1 MKHIVVQGGTD
12 GMGKGIALSCLRR
25 GDTVVIIGRDQK
37 KGESF
42 LATADGIGAGARA
55 HFIRADLSLVSEN
68 ERIIRHITQEFPA
81 VDALVLCAR
90 HFLSE
95 RRETVEG
102 HESTLALFYL
112 SRFLL
117 SHGLR
122 DLLEKAPRPV
132 IMNVAGPGSPMG
144 EIHWQDLQMKR
155 DYDGL
160 AAQMQGGKA
169 NDLLGVA
176 FADRYGANDRTR
188 YVLFNP
194 GGVATSFSGEY
205 DAATR
210 RHVEMLKRTAK
221 SVEEG
226 IAPILSSLDTPPA
239 EPVSAFVE
247 GRRLSLADKS
257 FDLGDARRLDEKT
270 RELLSR

>member
-12 GMGKGIALSCLRR
+12 GMGRGIALTCLRR
-25 GDTVVIIGRDQK
+25 GDTVVIIGRDPK

-42 LATADGIGAGARA
+42 LAAADGIGAEARA
-55 HFIRADLSLVSEN
+55 HFIPADLSLISEN
-68 ERIIRHITQEFPA
+68 ERVIRQITEEFPA

-90 HFLSE
+90 HFLAQ

-117 SHGLR
+117 SYGLR

-132 IMNVAGPGSPMG
+132 IMNVAGPGSPTG

-160 AAQMQGGKA
+160 AAQMQEA
-169 NDLLGVA
+169 RPTTCSVSPS
-176 FADRYGANDRTR
+176 RTGTAPTT
-188 YVLFNP
+188 VP
-194 GGVATSFSGEY
+194 AMCCSTPAVSPPASPAST
-205 DAATR
+205 TR
-210 RHVEMLKRTAK
+210 RPGAM
-221 SVEEG
+221 
-226 IAPILSSLDTPPA
+226 
-239 EPVSAFVE
+239 
-247 GRRLSLADKS
+247 
-257 FDLGDARRLDEKT
+257 
-270 RELLSR
+270 SRC